1 VEAGAE
7 LLDREQE
14 VAEISALL
22 EAARSGAG
30 SVLVIEGPPGIG
42 KTELVRRTRALAR
55 ERGFSALS
63 ATGAEVERDFVYG
76 VVRQL
81 FEQPLAQASTEQR
94 ASLLSGA
101 ASLARI
107 AFESVPGPLEAP
119 TGGLVG
125 SDAGASGAAR
135 AAAVGRGAATATG
148 DPSFPVLHGLYWLCA
163 NLAARAPVLVAV
175 DDAHWADSAS
185 VRFLLHLVRRIGELP
200 VLVVM
205 SLRPDEL
212 DSVPLADIARAPGTC
227 VIRPNPLGPEAAG
240 RLVCSFFERAAE
252 EGFCRACHAATGG
265 NPFLLRELV
274 RALRRQGV
282 RPVAGEVAGVGKMG
296 PPAVARAVVARLEHC
311 SPAALAL
318 ARAVALLGPG
328 AELRHAAA
336 LGDLE
341 LSLAAD
347 AADRL
352 AGAEILRPGRPL
364 EFVHPVVRAA
374 VYADIPT
381 AARALGHRRAGR
393 LLAAEQ
399 APPER
404 VAAHLLAS
412 EPEAD
417 TWTVDTLRRAAQQAL
432 GRGAPESAILYL
444 RRALAEPPPAGDR
457 ACVAAELGAAELLV
471 NPLVAAEHLG
481 QALDL
486 HEHPAERARTALQ
499 LLRALLATDRVS
511 EAAEVV
517 RASVRDLGGRD
528 PELALQLEAEL
539 ITTLRQGLAK
549 SPLDDE
555 RLEQWKGQVE
565 GRSPAERLL
574 LVTLAAHAGLTGS
587 DAATVA
593 NLAARA
599 LGDGRLLQEQ
609 SADSLASYLPF
620 YQLLCTDQRFDLVER
635 GLEDALAQAR
645 ERGSLVAF
653 AYASLFR
660 SLLACARGELKDA
673 EADAWQSLEVPTRQP
688 GVRFLVTVIAAALLD
703 VLLER
708 GGWEEAEATL
718 QQYGLDAELHD
729 SVLSRLLLASRGHLR
744 LAEGRT
750 REGVADLLE
759 LIDREER
766 QGAANLCLTPYRSL
780 AALGLHRLGEGQRAL
795 ALSEDALAWARAW
808 GAPRPL
814 GTALRHAGLVR
825 GADGGLDLLREA
837 VQVLEPSPSRLAQA
851 WAFTDLGSA
860 LRRAGRRS
868 EAVDTLRRGLDL
880 AHRCGAHPLAARAR
894 DELAV
899 AGARP
904 RRHALTGADA
914 LTPSE
919 RRVCQLAAQ
928 GLANRDVAQ
937 ALFVTTRTVE
947 VHLTHSYQK
956 LGITSREE
964 LAGVLTVP

>member
-14 VAEISALL
+14 IAEISALL
-22 EAARSGAG
+22 EGARSGAG

-42 KTELVRRTRALAR
+42 KTELLRRTRALAR
-55 ERGFSALS
+55 ERGFLTLS
-63 ATGAEVERDFVYG
+63 ATGAEIERDFVYG

-81 FEQPLAQASTEQR
+81 LEQPLAQVSSEER

-119 TGGLVG
+119 ASGLVG
-125 SDAGASGAAR
+125 SDVGASGATAAGAVGGG
-135 AAAVGRGAATATG
+135 AAAG
-148 DPSFPVLHGLYWLCA
+148 DRSFPVLHGLYWLCA
-163 NLAARAPVLVAV
+163 NLAARAPLVVAV

-185 VRFLLHLVRRIGELP
+185 MRFLLHLVRRIEELP

-212 DSVPLADIARAPGTC
+212 DSGPLADIARGPGTS
-227 VIRPNPLGPEAAG
+227 VIRPNPLGPEAVG
-240 RLVCSFFERAAE
+240 RLVCSFFEPGAE

-282 RPVAGEVAGVGKMG
+282 RPVAGEVSGVGRMG
-296 PPAVARAVVARLEHC
+296 PPAVARAVVARLEHL

-328 AELRHAAA
+328 TELRHAAA

-341 LSLAAD
+341 LIGAAD

-352 AGAEILRPGRPL
+352 AAEILRPGRPL

-374 VYADIPT
+374 VYGDIPT
-381 AARALGHRRAGR
+381 ASRALGHRRAGR
-393 LLAAEQ
+393 LLALEQ
-399 APPER
+399 APSER

-417 TWTVDTLRRAAQQAL
+417 IWTADTLRRAAQQAL

-444 RRALAEPPPAGDR
+444 QRALAEPPPAEDR
-457 ACVAAELGAAELLV
+457 AAVLGELGAAELLV
-471 NPLVAAEHLG
+471 NPLVAVEHLG
-481 QALDL
+481 QALQL
-486 HEHPAERARTALQ
+486 HQDPADRARTALQ

-517 RASVRDLGGRD
+517 RTSVRDLGGRD

-539 ITTLRQGLAK
+539 ITILRQGLAK
-549 SPLDDE
+549 SPMEDE
-555 RLEQWKGQVE
+555 RLERWKGQVE

-599 LGDGRLLQEQ
+599 FGDGRLLEEQ
-609 SADSLASYLPF
+609 SADSQATYLPF
-620 YQLLCTDQRFDLVER
+620 YQLLCADQRFDLVER
-635 GLEDALAQAR
+635 GLENALAQAR

-673 EADAWQSLEVPTRQP
+673 EADAWQSLEVATRQP
-688 GVRFLVTVIAAALLD
+688 GLRFLVTGVVAALID
-703 VLLER
+703 VLVER
-708 GGWEEAEATL
+708 GGLEEAEATL
-718 QQYGLDAELHD
+718 AQHGLDAELHD

-744 LAEGRT
+744 LAQGRT
-750 REGVADLLE
+750 GVGVADLLE
-759 LIDREER
+759 LMDREER

-795 ALSEDALAWARAW
+795 ALAEDAVAWARAW
-808 GAPRPL
+808 GAPRAL

-825 GADGGLDLLREA
+825 GGDAGLDLLREA
-837 VQVLEPSPSRLAQA
+837 VQVLEPSPSRLARA

-860 LRRAGRRS
+860 LRRAGLRS

-894 DELAV
+894 AELAV

-928 GLANRDVAQ
+928 ELANRDVAQ

-964 LAGVLTVP
+964 LSKVLTVP